1 MKTHW
6 QVGMIPHGSLCGVEN
21 QPVRCLTNCDYCA
34 RERDKVDCPQCI
46 ELAKEMY
53 SNIIHFHRHGG
64 PHAETL

>member
-1 MKTHW
+1 
-6 QVGMIPHGSLCGVEN
+6 
-21 QPVRCLTNCDYCA
+21 
-34 RERDKVDCPQCI
+34 VDCPQCI